1 MRKTICKATGCC
13 RLVEPPNKYC
23 IEHQSLERAEL
34 ERRKV
39 FYAKGRSNDWS
50 VLYNS
55 PRWKVLR
62 AQKLKENPCCEI
74 CGAEATEVH
83 HIKPH
88 NGDLEVFYDSDN
100 LMSICHACHARETQK
115 ESEQRKKLTE
125 EQRRRRKEIERRKLW
140 Y

>member
-1 MRKTICKATGCC
+1 MKKTICKATGCC

-34 ERRKV
+34 ERSR
-39 FYAKGRSNDWS
+39 YYYPNARHNAWS

-55 PRWKVLR
+55 PKWKALR
-62 AQKLKENPCCEI
+62 AQKLREEPFCQI

-83 HIKPH
+83 HIQPH
-88 NGDLEVFYDSDN
+88 NGDTELFYDSAN
-100 LMSICHACHARETQK
+100 LMSICHSCHVKETQK
-115 ESEQRKKLTE
+115 ESEERKRQRNETK
-125 EQRRRRKEIERRKLW
+125 RKLW